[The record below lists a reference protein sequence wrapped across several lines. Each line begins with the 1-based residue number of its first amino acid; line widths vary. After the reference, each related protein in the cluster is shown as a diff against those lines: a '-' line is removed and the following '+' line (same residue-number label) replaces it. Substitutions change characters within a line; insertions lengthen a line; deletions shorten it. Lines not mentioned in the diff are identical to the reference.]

1 MRFFFYGTLIDADVR
16 RLVLGR
22 LAPDDVEPAILR
34 GWRRVKLAG
43 VTYPGIVSDAKG
55 RVEGVLARGLGRM
68 ARRRLERY
76 EGDEYA
82 LVPAAVAAA
91 NGKTV
96 AAQMFVSGQAL
107 KRASGVWTIA
117 DWQRRHKRRFLA
129 SLARSGSPS

>member
-22 LAPDDVEPAILR
+22 LAPDEVEPATLK

-43 VTYPGIVSDAKG
+43 LTYPGMVADPKG
-55 RVEGVLARGLGRM
+55 SVPGVLARGLDRV
-68 ARRRLERY
+68 ARQRLVRY
-76 EGDEYA
+76 EGDEYE
-82 LVPAAVAAA
+82 LVPVEVVAG

-96 AAQMFVSGQAL
+96 SAVTFVSGRAL
-107 KRASGVWTIA
+107 KRAAGSWEIA

-129 SLARSGSPS
+129 SLARSGAPS